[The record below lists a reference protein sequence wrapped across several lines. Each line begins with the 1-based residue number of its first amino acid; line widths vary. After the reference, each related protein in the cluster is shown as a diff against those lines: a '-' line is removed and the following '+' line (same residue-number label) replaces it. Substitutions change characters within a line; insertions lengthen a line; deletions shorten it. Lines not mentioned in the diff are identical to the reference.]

1 DEAAQQRMDILCL
14 PECFPGGLSFAEP
27 IDGPTITAL
36 AQKARQHRMY
46 VIAPIIEERSI
57 SHSCGSLLVS
67 RPVPTQSGSG
77 DRCGTSIQPCEGSKP
92 PQCPVK
98 LFNSAVILGRDGRVV
113 GQYDKT
119 HLTQGEMDAGL
130 TPGADQ
136 AVFQLDFGK
145 IGLLICYDI
154 YFADPA
160 NALGRKGAEIIFF
173 PSVNYGFSEFDCDT
187 QLQAKAID
195 FGCHVAASN
204 FAPSPTYL
212 PGRCLVH
219 TFIASPE
226 GAIIADASY
235 REGLVSAEVDL
246 DAPRLA
252 VTHEKAQPR
261 PWRAILAEQRRP
273 DLYSLVADLTVRS
286 DWAQKPAEP
295 RTIKLGAVCLPPN
308 PQRDLA
314 AGREAVCNAIAAC
327 AKLGADLVCL
337 PENCFAGGALDAQA
351 TSVPVATG
359 DGLAVVA
366 GLCLANRLW
375 AVLPIYR
382 QNSHTGR
389 HESVALLFDRQGR
402 LAGQYVKTHLNEF
415 ERTRFDLA
423 PGDALP
429 VFQADFGKFGLLLGE
444 DFLQPEAGRALF
456 LQGAEVLCW
465 AGSPMPFFPSAR
477 MLKLLTS
484 SRAIDN
490 FAHVVASNFET

>member
-1 DEAAQQRMDILCL
+1 
-14 PECFPGGLSFAEP
+14 
-27 IDGPTITAL
+27 
-36 AQKARQHRMY
+36 
-46 VIAPIIEERSI
+46 
-57 SHSCGSLLVS
+57 LV
-67 RPVPTQSGSG
+67 V
-77 DRCGTSIQPCEGSKP
+77 
-92 PQCPVK
+92 
-98 LFNSAVILGRDGRVV
+98 
-113 GQYDKT
+113 
-119 HLTQGEMDAGL
+119 
-130 TPGADQ
+130 
-136 AVFQLDFGK
+136 
-145 IGLLICYDI
+145 
-154 YFADPA
+154 
-160 NALGRKGAEIIFF
+160 
-173 PSVNYGFSEFDCDT
+173 
-187 QLQAKAID
+187 
-195 FGCHVAASN
+195 
-204 FAPSPTYL
+204 
-212 PGRCLVH
+212 
-219 TFIASPE
+219 
-226 GAIIADASY
+226 
-235 REGLVSAEVDL
+235 
-246 DAPRLA
+246 
-252 VTHEKAQPR
+252 
-261 PWRAILAEQRRP
+261 
-273 DLYSLVADLTVRS
+273 DLTVRS

-490 FAHVVASNFET
+490 FAHVAASNFETEPPWRPGLCLRTGCVVEARGTVAADTAYRPGVAVAPVTLPASRPFYGSFGAPAAFDLRLSTLRQRRPHLFAACAT